1 MFQWSLLFVSS
12 LLALA
17 MATPTGRDWSS
28 EPVADCG
35 KNNYTI
41 AAVRA
46 AVEEGYGR
54 SFVPISQDL
63 VAYPHEFNN
72 INNREGQSRRLWIA
86 VSWCG
91 SDPRGGPYVTGSPGS
106 DRVVYTRAKGGAEY
120 CAVVTYLD
128 GLNGN
133 PFVLCEGS

>member
-12 LLALA
+12 LLVLA

-72 INNREGQSRRLWIA
+72 INNLTMRCLG
-86 VSWCG
+86 V
-91 SDPRGGPYVTGSPGS
+91 DPTLEEFPILPNGPYVTGSPGS
-106 DRVVYTRAKGGAEY
+106 DRVVYTRAKDGAEY

-133 PFVLCEGS
+133 PFVLCNGS